1 MISTFIFIIIN
12 MEICIVNI
20 NINYD
25 SLNIKNTK
33 LIKLKPL
40 PKKGEISALAAISK
54 YLH

>member
-1 MISTFIFIIIN
+1 MEKCIS
-12 MEICIVNI
+12 

-33 LIKLKPL
+33 RIKWKAL

>member
-1 MISTFIFIIIN
+1 
-12 MEICIVNI
+12 MEKCIA

-54 YLH
+54 HLH

>member
-12 MEICIVNI
+12 MEKCIS

-33 LIKLKPL
+33 RIKWKAL

>member
-1 MISTFIFIIIN
+1 MIITFIFIIIN
-12 MEICIVNI
+12 MEKCIA